1 MQRTSF
7 RGFFRTG
14 LVVSAVAVASVM
26 PGTAAS
32 AAVPADVSH
41 GVPMGARTPSA
52 RGCAIV
58 YFDLGETLVHT
69 AADSGIRYLPGAA
82 AYLRTLRER
91 HIEVGLITNVP
102 SSWGTT
108 DAERA
113 AALKKEVDGAWK
125 GPVPFAWEDFGDR
138 ILTPRT
144 EAERKPAPALWKR
157 AKAAAH
163 GCRLVYE
170 GETAEETYVAAS
182 LGYVAYR
189 VGRPFRPA
197 YLPARVI
204 ECLTYGSRRRA

>member
-7 RGFFRTG
+7 RGFFRIR
-14 LVVSAVAVASVM
+14 LVLPAAAVASVM
-26 PGTAAS
+26 LGTAAS

-41 GVPMGARTPSA
+41 GVPAGARAPAA

-69 AADSGIRYLPGAA
+69 AADSGISYLPGAA

-102 SSWGTT
+102 SSWGKT

-144 EAERKPAPALWKR
+144 EAERKPAAVLWKR
-157 AKAAAH
+157 ARAAAH

-170 GETAEETYVAAS
+170 GETAKETYVAAS
-182 LGYVAYR
+182 LGYVAYQ

-197 YLPARVI
+197 YLPVRVI
-204 ECLTYGSRRRA
+204 ECLAYGSRRPA